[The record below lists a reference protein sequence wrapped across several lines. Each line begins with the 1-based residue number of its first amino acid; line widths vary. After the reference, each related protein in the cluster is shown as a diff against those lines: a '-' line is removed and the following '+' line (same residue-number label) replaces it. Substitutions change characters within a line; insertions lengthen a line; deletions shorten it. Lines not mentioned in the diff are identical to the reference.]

1 MIVIGHTVGLIGQYP
16 YGDDLMSLQYD
27 SSSGLKMLH
36 LHLHMPCGHLRQ
48 MISKLANQNRL

>member
-36 LHLHMPCGHLRQ
+36 LHLHMPCDHLRQ